1 MRALVVDDSKPSR
14 SIVARVLRELAF
26 ECTEAAN
33 GAEALELVAST
44 GLPDLMT
51 INWHMP
57 VMDGLELIRRLRGDP
72 ATRKVPVVM
81 ISTEHDRDR
90 IAEALAAGADDYLAK
105 PFTPEALT
113 RKLVELGVVNRPS
126 VAAPPIRVLI
136 CDDSHTIR
144 SILTAT
150 LASDPGIRIA
160 GSAANGQAC
169 LDALASGEL
178 PDVVLLDVEMPV
190 MDGLT
195 ALKEI
200 RRRHPRLPV
209 VMFSSLTERGAKATV
224 DALVAGANDYVAK
237 PAGLNPEEVATRI
250 RGEVLG
256 RIRGVVSRRSTDGG
270 SMLGRAVASGPLSN
284 AARPRPPGIRQPVLG
299 VVIGVSTG
307 GPSALA
313 EALPAFLPGAD
324 VPVLIVQHMPA
335 TFTGRLAERLSA
347 VCGRSIQEATDACP
361 LTAGTV
367 LLAPGGRH
375 MEVAGSVATPRVRLT
390 DAPPENSCR
399 PSADVLFRSA
409 ARLWGAGTLAVVL
422 TGMGRDGL
430 AGARVVVDAG
440 GSVLAQDEFS
450 SVVWGMPGEVV
461 RAGLADA
468 VLPLSQLGVEIALRL
483 GRTGRGRQGSP

>member
-14 SIVARVLRELAF
+14 SIVARVLRDLAF
-26 ECTEAAN
+26 ECTEATN
-33 GAEALELVAST
+33 GAEALELLAG
-44 GLPDLMT
+44 GLPDVVT

-57 VMDGLELIRRLRGDP
+57 VMDGLELIRRLRRDP
-72 ATRKVPVVM
+72 TTRKLPLVM

-113 RKLVELGVVNRPS
+113 RKLVELGVASRPA

-136 CDDSHTIR
+136 CDDSATIR

-150 LASDPGIRIA
+150 LASDPGLRIA
-160 GSAANGQAC
+160 GAAANGQAC
-169 LDALASGEL
+169 LEVLATGDL

-200 RRRHPRLPV
+200 RRRYPRLPV

-237 PAGLNPEEVATRI
+237 PAGLNPEEVASRI
-250 RGEVLG
+250 RSEVIG
-256 RIRGVVSRRSTDGG
+256 RIRGVVTRRSSVAGPPMPG
-270 SMLGRAVASGPLSN
+270 GRAAEGSVA
-284 AARPRPPGIRQPVLG
+284 AHPRPSGVRQPVQG

-313 EALPAFLPGAD
+313 EVLPAFLPAAN

-335 TFTGRLAERLSA
+335 TFTGRLAERLTA
-347 VCGRSIQEATDACP
+347 VCGRPIREATDASP
-361 LTAGTV
+361 LVAGSV

-375 MEVAGSVATPRVRLT
+375 MEVAGSIATPRIRLT

-430 AGARVVVDAG
+430 AGSKAVVAAG

-468 VLPLSQLGVEIALRL
+468 VLPLSQVGVEVALRL
-483 GRTGRGRQGSP
+483 GRSARGGARPV